1 MIKMQIHYLLVGGA
15 YFTAVNNA
23 EVLLLMLHLYVL

>member
-1 MIKMQIHYLLVGGA
+1 MQIHYLLVGGA
-15 YFTAVNNA
+15 YFTAAVNNA

>member
-1 MIKMQIHYLLVGGA
+1 MQIHYLPVGGA

-23 EVLLLMLHLYVL
+23 EVRLLVLHLYAL